1 MSPDLPASMTA
12 IEIAEPGGPD
22 VLRPAT
28 GPVPV
33 PGEGQVLIAVAA
45 AGVNRPDILQRKGAY
60 APPPDASPLPGLEV
74 AGTIVA
80 MGPGAE
86 ASGWSVGD
94 TVCALT
100 PGGGYA
106 EYCLTY
112 AAHCLPIPGGLSTT
126 EAAALPETYFTVWTN
141 VFDRGRLAEGES
153 FLVHGGASGIGTTAI
168 QLAKAF
174 GARVFT
180 TAGTAEKC
188 AACEALGAERA
199 INYRNEDYGPIVR
212 ELTGGN
218 GVDLVLDMVG
228 GEYLARDID
237 AMAVDGRHVSIAVLG
252 GAKAT
257 FNIQVMMVK
266 RLTLTGSTLRPR
278 SVADKAAI
286 ARSLREKVWPLL
298 ESGAVKPIMHA
309 TFPLHEAVAAHE
321 MLEAGAHFGKIVL
334 TTGD

>member
-1 MSPDLPASMTA
+1 MSPDIPASMAA
-12 IEIAEPGGPD
+12 IEIAEPGGPE
-22 VLRPAT
+22 VLRPVSA
-28 GPVPV
+28 PVPQ

-86 ASGWSVGD
+86 EAGWAVGD
-94 TVCALT
+94 AVCALT

-106 EYCLTY
+106 EYCLTH
-112 AAHCLPIPGGLSTT
+112 ATHCLPIPSRLSMS

-153 FLVHGGASGIGTTAI
+153 FLVHGGSSGIGTTAI

-174 GARVFT
+174 GARVFA
-180 TAGTAEKC
+180 TAGAAEKC
-188 AACEALGAERA
+188 AACEALGADKA
-199 INYRNEDYGPIVR
+199 INYRAEDFVPILR
-212 ELTGGN
+212 ELTGGS
-218 GVDLVLDMVG
+218 GVDVVLDMVG
-228 GEYLARDID
+228 GDYLARDID

-252 GAKAT
+252 GAQAT

-286 ARSLREKVWPLL
+286 ARSLRDKVWPLL
-298 ESGAVKPIMHA
+298 EAGTVKPVMHA
-309 TFPLHEAVAAHE
+309 SFPLREAVAAHQ
-321 MLEAGAHFGKIVL
+321 MLEAGAHIGKIVL
-334 TTGD
+334 VAQE